1 MSGHGAAPDGVPM
14 RIVIPVY
21 DQVDM
26 LDVCGPSEMFSWPTC
41 PGPPETP
48 KFKVDLVAEKPGE
61 VMFNSGFIFKVSA
74 GLDSVA
80 PADALWVPG
89 GDPDSLKRII
99 AEGDKSPYLRFLK
112 RQAAQSK
119 WICSVCEG
127 ALLLAAA
134 GLLDGYLV
142 TTHWAFIPYLMAYHP
157 AVRVADGHPRFVID
171 RDRLTGGGISSGL
184 DEALKLIELLAGR
197 ETAISV
203 QQTTQY
209 YPDPPVTSA
218 IPHVIATPML
228 PPPPHAGAPR

>member
-1 MSGHGAAPDGVPM
+1 M

-26 LDVCGPSEMFSWPTC
+26 LDVCGPSEMYNWAQFQI
-41 PGPPETP
+41 
-48 KFKVDLVAEKPGE
+48 DLVAEKPGA
-61 VMFNSGFIFKVSA
+61 VRFNSGFVFQVPG
-74 GLDSVA
+74 GLDPA

-89 GDPDSLKRII
+89 GDPASLTRII
-99 AEGDKSPYLRFLK
+99 GEGERSPYLNFLK

-134 GLLDGYLV
+134 GLLDGYSA
-142 TTHWAFIPYLMAYHP
+142 TTHWAFIPYMIQYYP
-157 AVRVADGHPRFVID
+157 KVRVADGHPRFVLD

-184 DEALKLIELLAGR
+184 DEALKLIELLAGK
-197 ETAISV
+197 ETAISA

-209 YPDPPVTSA
+209 YPDPPVSSA
-218 IPHVIATPML
+218 IPNVITTPMM
-228 PPPPHAGAPR
+228 PPPPG